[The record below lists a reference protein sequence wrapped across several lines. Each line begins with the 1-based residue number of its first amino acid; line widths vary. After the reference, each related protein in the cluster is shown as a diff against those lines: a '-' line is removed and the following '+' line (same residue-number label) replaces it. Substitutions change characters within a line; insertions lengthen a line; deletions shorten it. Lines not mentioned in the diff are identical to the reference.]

1 MRQHILLHT
10 NISSFRSAGE
20 QPELWYEGQ
29 DINKSDVPYLNAL
42 LKESFSDWVADS
54 TGLPLLGQA
63 SIFLLSTDDQ
73 IIIDAAGLTYTDV
86 GYEKLVRSAAA
97 AALADNRPAVSRQD
111 EGDMAVAVPI
121 MRRTDDRLPF
131 AVLAA
136 AASHV
141 DESLAAQLRSATF
154 HLRSCFYR
162 RFERMFIADIM
173 RQQRLSETEAHHRA
187 SLFAAAKR
195 LYDGIDVGTVLSE
208 MMQSLSSLYP
218 ESRIRL
224 YLSQDHV
231 NGDKRVKSL
240 QFNHP
245 SGNFVVK
252 SFLEAKPAV
261 RQSDTGCVD
270 VVIPMAGKQAVY
282 GVLRLVVRQ
291 EQWDDA
297 DLPALVLFADTAGN
311 AFEHAKLYEQSN
323 LLIAELRLINE
334 LTKRLSQSLKLK
346 DVFHY
351 TTSELLRIYNA
362 DCCSLLSYDK
372 EQDRFLVMSSS
383 LPSFENEQISS
394 DYGFT
399 GLVYRSQE
407 PVIVSD
413 YWQTNSI
420 PSRWMEESGSRSLI
434 AAPILVGSE
443 VAGVILVGHRSP
455 HYFSYD
461 NFKLL
466 QVLSSH
472 IGLAMSNASLHAEV
486 RRMVI
491 TDHLTGLSAR
501 HYLNDRIVRKQRK
514 DRCGSLIVV
523 DIDKFKEVNDSHGH
537 LVGDR
542 ILIQVSEIIRSV
554 IRDTDIAARW
564 GGEEMAVYLPEIRKD
579 QAFRVAERIRVQVES
594 KTNPSVTVSC
604 GVSEWTF
611 EDNRISVE
619 SLFYRADMAL
629 YQAKKLGR
637 NCISI
642 G

>member
-1 MRQHILLHT
+1 MRQHILLHADAS
-10 NISSFRSAGE
+10 NFRTAAE
-20 QPELWYEGQ
+20 QTELWYEGQ
-29 DINKSDVPYLNAL
+29 DINISDVPYLAAL
-42 LKESFSDWVADS
+42 LKESFSDWVAES
-54 TGLPLLGQA
+54 IGLPLLGQA
-63 SIFLLSTDDQ
+63 AIFLVSTDEHIVDRAGRSSAE
-73 IIIDAAGLTYTDV
+73 DDSELAAL
-86 GYEKLVRSAAA
+86 AAA
-97 AALADNRPAVSRQD
+97 AASLAANRPSAGSHASH
-111 EGDMAVAVPI
+111 MAAAVPI

-131 AVLAA
+131 AVLVAA
-136 AASHV
+136 APHV
-141 DESLAAQLRSATF
+141 DESLSAQLLSATY

-162 RFERMFIADIM
+162 RFERMFITDIM
-173 RQQRLSETEAHHRA
+173 RQQRLSETEALHRA
-187 SLFAAAKR
+187 ALFAAAKR
-195 LYDGIDVGTVLSE
+195 LYDGIDVGSVLSE

-231 NGDKRVKSL
+231 NGDTRVKSL

-245 SGNFVVK
+245 SGDFVVK
-252 SFLEAKPAV
+252 SFLEAKPGI
-261 RQSDTGCVD
+261 RQHDSGSVD

-282 GVLRLVVRQ
+282 GVLRLLVRQ
-291 EQWDDA
+291 EQWDEA
-297 DLPALVLFADTAGN
+297 DLPALVLLADTAGS

-323 LLIAELRLINE
+323 LLISELRLINE

-362 DCCSLLSYDK
+362 DCCCLLNYDK
-372 EQDRFLVMSSS
+372 EQECFIVMSSS
-383 LPSFENEQISS
+383 LPSFENEHFSIE
-394 DYGFT
+394 YGFT

-407 PVIVSD
+407 AVIISD
-413 YWQTNSI
+413 YWQSNSV
-420 PSRWMEESGSRSLI
+420 PSRWMDETGSRSLI
-434 AAPILVGSE
+434 AAPILAGSE

-461 NFKLL
+461 NYKLL

-523 DIDKFKEVNDSHGH
+523 DIDKFKEVNDSFGH

-542 ILIQVSEIIRSV
+542 ILVQVSEKIRSV
-554 IRDTDIAARW
+554 IRDSDIAARW

-579 QAFRVAERIRVQVES
+579 QAYRIAERIRIKVES
-594 KTNPSVTVSC
+594 ETSPSVTVSC
-604 GVSEWTF
+604 GISEWTF
-611 EDNRISVE
+611 EDDKISVE

-629 YQAKKLGR
+629 YQAKHGGR
-637 NCISI
+637 NCITI

>member
-1 MRQHILLHT
+1 MRQHILLHADAS
-10 NISSFRSAGE
+10 NFRTAAE
-20 QPELWYEGQ
+20 QPDLWYEGQ
-29 DINKSDVPYLNAL
+29 DINTNDVPYLAAL

-54 TGLPLLGQA
+54 SGLPLLGQA
-63 SIFLLSTDDQ
+63 SVYLISPDDR
-73 IIIDAAGLTYTDV
+73 IVDAAGLPCAIESA
-86 GYEKLVRSAAA
+86 EKAARTA
-97 AALADNRPAVSRQD
+97 ASAALADRRPSVVERD
-111 EGDMAVAVPI
+111 GYMAGAVPI
-121 MRRTDDRLPF
+121 MRRTDDQLPF
-131 AVLAA
+131 ATLV
-136 AASHV
+136 AASARV
-141 DESLAAQLRSATF
+141 DESLTAQLRSASY

-162 RFERMFIADIM
+162 RFERMFITDIM
-173 RQQRLSETEAHHRA
+173 RQQRLSETEALHRA
-187 SLFAAAKR
+187 ALFSAAKR
-195 LYDGIDVGTVLSE
+195 LYDGIDVASVLSE

-231 NGDKRVKSL
+231 NGDTRVKSL

-245 SGNFVVK
+245 SGDFVVK
-252 SFLEAKPAV
+252 AFLEAKPGI
-261 RQSDTGCVD
+261 RQHDTGCMD

-282 GVLRLVVRQ
+282 GVLRLLLRQ
-291 EQWDDA
+291 ERWDGA
-297 DLPALVLFADTAGN
+297 DLPALVLLADTAGS

-362 DCCSLLSYDK
+362 DCCCLLNYDK
-372 EQDRFLVMSSS
+372 EQECFIVMSSS
-383 LPSFENEQISS
+383 LPSFENEHFSIE
-394 DYGFT
+394 YGFT

-407 PVIVSD
+407 AVIISD
-413 YWQTNSI
+413 YSQSNSV
-420 PSRWMEESGSRSLI
+420 PSRWMDETGSRSLI
-434 AAPILVGSE
+434 AAPILAGSE

-461 NFKLL
+461 NYKLL

-486 RRMVI
+486 RRMVV

-501 HYLNDRIVRKQRK
+501 HYLNDRIVRKQRN

-523 DIDKFKEVNDSHGH
+523 DIDKFKEVNDSYGH

-542 ILIQVSEIIRSV
+542 ILIQVSEKIRSV

-579 QAFRVAERIRVQVES
+579 QAYRIAERIRTKVES
-594 KTNPSVTVSC
+594 ETSPAVTVSC
-604 GVSEWTF
+604 GISEWTF
-611 EDNRISVE
+611 EDDKISVE

-629 YQAKKLGR
+629 YQAKHHGR
-637 NCISI
+637 NCITI